1 LRFHPTHQE
10 RHESGDLFQKLVIA
24 CLFSSVT
31 CALPFRLFLKKH
43 GKNKN
48 YYVEASWIIIE
59 SIPPNALHV
68 FEQRQAEASLAA
80 KSPFSWETFK

>member
-1 LRFHPTHQE
+1 M
-10 RHESGDLFQKLVIA
+10 
-24 CLFSSVT
+24 
-31 CALPFRLFLKKH
+31 
-43 GKNKN
+43 
-48 YYVEASWIIIE
+48 EASWIIIE